1 MEKIKL
7 TKTVVEK
14 LPYALK
20 GKQVDY
26 YDSDLDGFGIRVSHT
41 GKKYF
46 VRRLIGTKR
55 VRVMIG
61 SHPIKAAEDARSEA
75 KIKLGLMES
84 GTDPNEQARV
94 KNRIREVEA
103 QRITV
108 KELVKEYI
116 ERHAKNFKRSWEED
130 ERLLHKEL
138 LNEEK
143 KRLNEEEKKELLKG
157 EVKEDSKVWIKRR
170 DKDAT
175 DWSKRKAAEITKRD
189 VTLLLESIVDRGTP
203 AMSNQVLKIVR
214 KMFNFA
220 VERDILQHSPVAGVK
235 ALAENTSRD
244 RTLTETEINTLWASI
259 DRANMSAAIRR
270 AVKLVLVTAQRPG
283 EVSGM
288 HTREINGQWW
298 TIPKE
303 RSKNGKEHRVYLS
316 GLAQQIITDSIAD
329 AKAAR
334 EKAEIRNAKETKR
347 EAVSTPEDQEYTG
360 YIFPCSRRFEGE
372 AKGRGK
378 VPELPIDPHA
388 LPVAVR
394 RNLNWPLTDS
404 KGKPLYQKDG
414 QPATENKLGI
424 DKFTPHDLRRTAAT
438 FMAGMGFMDEIID
451 AVLNHVKQGII
462 RTYNRHGY
470 DKEKQQALETWE
482 QKLKSIISL

>member
-94 KNRIREVEA
+94 KNRIRETEA

-116 ERHAKNFKRSWEED
+116 ARHAKAFKRSWEED
-130 ERLLHKEL
+130 ERLLRKEL

-143 KRLNEEEKKELLKG
+143 KKKEDGSTEWNKRAKKG
-157 EVKEDSKVWIKRR
+157 
-170 DKDAT
+170 AT

-220 VERDILQHSPVAGVK
+220 VERDILQHSPFAGVK

-288 HTREINGQWW
+288 HTREINCQWW

-360 YIFPCSRRFEGE
+360 YIFPCSRRFEGD
-372 AKGRGK
+372 AKGRAK
-378 VPELPIDPHA
+378 VPELPIDSHA

-470 DKEKQQALETWE
+470 DKEKQQALEEWE
-482 QKLKSIISL
+482 LKLKRIISAG

>member
-1 MEKIKL
+1 MREPMEKIKL

-14 LPYALK
+14 LPYAVK

-55 VRVMIG
+55 LRVMIG

-94 KNRIREVEA
+94 QNRIRETEA

-108 KELVKEYI
+108 AELVKEYI
-116 ERHAKNFKRSWEED
+116 ERHAMNFKRSWEED
-130 ERLLHKEL
+130 DRLLHKEL

-143 KRLNEEEKKELLKG
+143 KK
-157 EVKEDSKVWIKRR
+157 DSKVWGKRTE
-170 DKDAT
+170 KDAT
-175 DWSKRKAAEITKRD
+175 DWSKRKAADITKRD
-189 VTLLLESIVDRGTP
+189 VTLLLESIIDRGTP

-220 VERDILQHSPVAGVK
+220 VERDILQHSPFAGVK

-244 RTLTETEINTLWASI
+244 RTLTESEIKTLWASI
-259 DRANMSAAIRR
+259 DRANISAEVRK

-316 GLAQQIITDSIAD
+316 GLAQQIITDSIVD
-329 AKAAR
+329 AKSAR

-347 EAVSTPEDQEYTG
+347 AVVSTPKDQEYIG
-360 YIFPCSRRFEGE
+360 YIFPCSRRFEGG
-372 AKGRGK
+372 AKDRVK
-378 VPELPIDPHA
+378 VPELPIDSHA

-394 RNLNWPLTDS
+394 RNLTWPLTDS

-414 QPATENKLGI
+414 QPAKENKLGI
-424 DKFTPHDLRRTAAT
+424 EKFTPHDLRRTAAT

-470 DKEKQQALETWE
+470 DKEKQQALEAWE
-482 QKLKSIISL
+482 QKLKSII